1 LARILVIEHDQYLTR
16 IIAQALLD
24 VGFDVVSVP
33 DSALGVRKVYESW
46 PNMVLFDEKL
56 PPVNG
61 EELCSYISRLFTIP
75 IIALVSSEEGVS
87 AARFLEMGA
96 DACLAKPPNWRMLLA
111 RVSSLF
117 RRYGTS
123 HKYTSSLGIEL
134 DREQHRVSLCDE
146 IIDLTP
152 TEFRLL
158 SCLALN
164 GERVVPYSEL
174 AIGVWGSNEI
184 SPSGLEFHISS
195 LRKKLAKANNLGVDL
210 CNHRGVGFRFVK
222 Q

>member
-1 LARILVIEHDQYLTR
+1 LARILVIDQDQCLAR
-16 IIAQALLD
+16 PIAETLLD

-33 DSALGVRKVYESW
+33 DSSLGVRAVYESW
-46 PNMVLFDEKL
+46 PDMVLFDEEQ

-61 EELCSYISRLFTIP
+61 EELCSYISRMFTIP
-75 IIALVSSEEGVS
+75 IIALVSSEQGVP

-96 DACLAKPPNWRMLLA
+96 DACLAKPPSWRMLLA

-123 HKYTSSLGIEL
+123 HEYTFPLGIKL
-134 DREQHRVSLCDE
+134 DRERQRVSLRDE
-146 IIDLTP
+146 VIDLTL

-158 SCLALN
+158 SCLTLN
-164 GERVVPYSEL
+164 GDRAVPYSEL
-174 AIGVWGSNEI
+174 ALGVWGSNEI
-184 SPSGLEFHISS
+184 SLSSLEFHISS
-195 LRKKLAKANNLGVDL
+195 LRKKLAKTPNPGFDL
-210 CNHRGVGFRFVK
+210 CNQRGFGFRFIK

>member
-1 LARILVIEHDQYLTR
+1 MARILVIEHDQYLTR
-16 IIAQALLD
+16 TIAQALLD

-33 DSALGVRKVYESW
+33 DSAPGVRAVYESW
-46 PNMVLFDEKL
+46 PDMVLLDEKL

-61 EELCSYISRLFTIP
+61 EELCLYISRISAIP
-75 IIALVSSEEGVS
+75 IIALVSSEQGVS

-96 DACLAKPPNWRMLLA
+96 DACLAKPPSWRMLLA
-111 RVSSLF
+111 RISSLF
-117 RRYGTS
+117 RRYGMI
-123 HKYTSSLGIEL
+123 HEYASSLGIEL
-134 DREQHRVSLCDE
+134 DSEQHRVSLRDK

-164 GERVVPYSEL
+164 SERVVPYSEL
-174 AIGVWGSNEI
+174 AIGVWGSNEV

-195 LRKKLAKANNLGVDL
+195 LRKKLAKAHNLGFDL
-210 CNHRGVGFRFVK
+210 CNQRGVGFRFIK